1 MAEAKKA
8 AAKKPAAKKSA
19 AKKPAAKKPA
29 AKKPET
35 KKPEAKESYNICL
48 DVGGTKVLGAI
59 FNEKDEIIYR
69 LKKRSKS
76 GGSESAD
83 VEKVIIDV
91 VEEMI
96 AESGIDRKKLNA
108 VASCA
113 PGIIDQDN
121 GIVLFT
127 PNLPWRDYDIAGVMR
142 KKFGVP
148 FYVGNDV
155 NLGVWGEYHYGAGRG
170 YKNIVGFFVG
180 TGMGGGLVLNGSLFT
195 GHGCKGAELGH
206 IILDPEGPL
215 CNCGQRGCLEA
226 FSSKQGMSAYIRQQ
240 VARGRTS
247 TMAEAVQDGVFRSK
261 KLVRAFEANDRVAM
275 EAVDRACHWLAV
287 ATGSMINTFSPD
299 LILYGGG
306 VIEAMGDLFLKKILE
321 EVDRYCLPQIRSTVD
336 IKVAELG
343 DDSILYGDLALI
355 KGLK

>member
-1 MAEAKKA
+1 MAGN
-8 AAKKPAAKKSA
+8 
-19 AKKPAAKKPA
+19 
-29 AKKPET
+29 
-35 KKPEAKESYNICL
+35 YNICL

-69 LKKRSKS
+69 LKKRSR
-76 GGSESAD
+76 GGGDGATD

-96 AESGIDRKKLNA
+96 RESGIDRKKLNA

-113 PGIIDQDN
+113 PGVIDQDK

-127 PNLPWRDYDIAGVMR
+127 PNLPWKNYNMAAAM
-142 KKFGVP
+142 KKQFGVP

-155 NLGVWGEYHYGAGRG
+155 NLGVLGEYHFGAAKG

-180 TGMGGGLVLNGSLFT
+180 TGLGGGLVLNGKLYT
-195 GHGCKGAELGH
+195 GNQFKAAEYGH
-206 IILDPEGPL
+206 MILDPEGPL

-240 VARGRTS
+240 VARGRES
-247 TMAEAVQDGVFRSK
+247 QMAEAVAEGVFRSK
-261 KLVRAFEANDRVAM
+261 KLVKALEAGDKVAE

-287 ATGSMINTFSPD
+287 ATGNMINTFSPD

-306 VIEAMGDLFLKKILE
+306 VIEALGDLFLKKILA
-321 EVDRYCLPQIRSTVD
+321 EVDRYCMPQIRNTVD
-336 IKVAELG
+336 IKIASLG
-343 DDSILYGDLALI
+343 DDSILYGDLAMI

>member
-1 MAEAKKA
+1 M
-8 AAKKPAAKKSA
+8 S
-19 AKKPAAKKPA
+19 
-29 AKKPET
+29 
-35 KKPEAKESYNICL
+35 ESYNICL

-59 FNEKDEIIYR
+59 FDEKDKIIYR

-76 GGSESAD
+76 GGSASAD

-96 AESGIDRKKLNA
+96 KESGIDRKKLNA

-113 PGIIDQDN
+113 PGVIDQER

-127 PNLPWRDYDIAGVMR
+127 PNLPWRDYDMAASMR
-142 KKFGVP
+142 KQFGVP

-155 NLGVWGEYHYGAGRG
+155 NLGVLGEYHFGAARG

-195 GHGCKGAELGH
+195 GNQFKAAEYGH
-206 IILDPEGPL
+206 MILDPEGPL

-226 FSSKQGMSAYIRQQ
+226 FSSKQGMTAYIRQQ
-240 VARGRTS
+240 ISRGRKTL
-247 TMAEAVQDGVFRSK
+247 MEEAVQEGVFRSK
-261 KLVRAFEANDRVAM
+261 KLVKALEAGDEVAM

-287 ATGSMINTFSPD
+287 ATGNLINTISPD
-299 LILYGGG
+299 LVLYGGG
-306 VIEAMGDLFLKKILE
+306 VIEALGDVFLKKILA
-321 EVDRYCLPQIRSTVD
+321 EVDRYCMPTIRSTVE
-336 IKVAELG
+336 IKTASLG
-343 DDSILYGDLALI
+343 DDSILYGDLAMI
-355 KGLK
+355 KGLG

>member
-1 MAEAKKA
+1 MAGN
-8 AAKKPAAKKSA
+8 
-19 AKKPAAKKPA
+19 
-29 AKKPET
+29 
-35 KKPEAKESYNICL
+35 YNICL

-59 FNEKDEIIYR
+59 FDEKDKIIYR

-76 GGSESAD
+76 GGSASAD

-96 AESGIDRKKLNA
+96 KESGIDRKKLNA
-108 VASCA
+108 IASCA
-113 PGIIDQDN
+113 PGVIDQEK

-127 PNLPWRDYDIAGVMR
+127 PNLPWRDYDMAGSMR

-155 NLGVWGEYHYGAGRG
+155 NLGVLGEYHFGAGRG

-180 TGMGGGLVLNGSLFT
+180 TGMGGGLILNGELYT
-195 GHGCKGAELGH
+195 GHLFKAAEYGH
-206 IILDPEGPL
+206 MILDPEGPL

-240 VARGRTS
+240 VGLGRS
-247 TMAEAVQDGVFRSK
+247 SLMADAVKDGVFRSK
-261 KLVRAFEANDRVAM
+261 KLVKALEAGDAVAG

-287 ATGSMINTFSPD
+287 AVGNMINVISPD
-299 LILYGGG
+299 LVILGGG
-306 VIEAMGDLFLKKILE
+306 VIEALGDLFLQKVLA
-321 EVDRYCLPQIRSTVD
+321 EVDRYCMPQIRSTVD
-336 IKVAELG
+336 IKCASLG
-343 DDSILYGDLALI
+343 DDSILYGGLAMIHKL
-355 KGLK
+355 

>member
-1 MAEAKKA
+1 MG
-8 AAKKPAAKKSA
+8 
-19 AKKPAAKKPA
+19 
-29 AKKPET
+29 
-35 KKPEAKESYNICL
+35 ESYNICL

-76 GGSESAD
+76 GGEGATD

-96 AESGIDRKKLNA
+96 KESGINRKKLNA
-108 VASCA
+108 IASCA
-113 PGIIDQDN
+113 PGVIDQDK

-127 PNLPWRDYDIAGVMR
+127 PNLPWKNYNMAASMQ
-142 KKFGVP
+142 KQFGVP
-148 FYVGNDV
+148 FHVGNDV
-155 NLGVWGEYHYGAGRG
+155 NLGVLGEYHFGAAKG

-180 TGMGGGLVLNGSLFT
+180 TGMGGGLVLNGKLFT
-195 GHGCKGAELGH
+195 GNQFKAAEYGH
-206 IILDPEGPL
+206 MILDPEGPL

-240 VARGRTS
+240 VARGRES
-247 TMAEAVQDGVFRSK
+247 LMAEAVAEGVFRSK
-261 KLVRAFEANDRVAM
+261 KLVKALEAGDKVAE

-287 ATGSMINTFSPD
+287 ATGNMINTFSPD

-306 VIEAMGDLFLKKILE
+306 VIEALGDLFLEKILA
-321 EVDRYCLPQIRSTVD
+321 EVDRYCMPLIRNTVD
-336 IKVAELG
+336 IKIASLG
-343 DDSILYGDLALI
+343 DDSILYGDLAMI